1 MNSVSIPHSLSRRQ
15 RSTRAD
21 REFAALRPRSQF
33 AGTEGS
39 CQIPDPRAGAAKKRK
54 PIGFGVEKYET
65 PEEIDSQLND
75 KNIQTATSDC

>member
-1 MNSVSIPHSLSRRQ
+1 MQRCGHGVNSPEQKDH
-15 RSTRAD
+15 
-21 REFAALRPRSQF
+21 
-33 AGTEGS
+33 
-39 CQIPDPRAGAAKKRK
+39 AKYQTPEQEQPQKRK